1 LMWGVPN
8 YLVLFIHMYI
18 IYMCVCIIYIY
29 IYYIDE
35 YRQSHFAI
43 WFCKVCSYGGKTR
56 RWSSMAAAS
65 WSPMI

>member
-43 WFCKVCSYGGKTR
+43 
-56 RWSSMAAAS
+56 
-65 WSPMI
+65 